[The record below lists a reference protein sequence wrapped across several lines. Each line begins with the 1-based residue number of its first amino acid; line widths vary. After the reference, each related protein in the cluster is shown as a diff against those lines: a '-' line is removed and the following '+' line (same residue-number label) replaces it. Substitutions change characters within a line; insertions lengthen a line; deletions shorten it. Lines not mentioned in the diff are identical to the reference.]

1 MAMSLR
7 TPDWRQGWSNLHMFM
22 QTCGEAR
29 GSFCGARTRCA
40 CPLPLARA
48 CGPRPQAPCDG
59 SRVAPCP
66 ALGHPTLGQK
76 WCGGPPG
83 REGSGPAGPPWNL
96 RPVPLLTR
104 HPDHGF
110 FHPNN
115 RETMLFASFS

>member
-48 CGPRPQAPCDG
+48 RGPRPQAPCDG

-66 ALGHPTLGQK
+66 VRSGVEGLPGEKDRARQALRGTCARYPY
-76 WCGGPPG
+76 
-83 REGSGPAGPPWNL
+83 
-96 RPVPLLTR
+96 
-104 HPDHGF
+104 
-110 FHPNN
+110 
-115 RETMLFASFS
+115 